1 MGLLSRLLGEPLN
14 LRKSDEDGHAV
25 IVRFRYG
32 STDLNPLYEL
42 EYELKSAIDA
52 ARAGEFDGHEIAVDG
67 SEGYLYMYGPDAD
80 HLFEAVRPT
89 MQASDLLN
97 GAVATVRYGP
107 PSHDT
112 SEREIRIGD

>member
-1 MGLLSRLLGEPLN
+1 MGLISKLLGGPPRLN
-14 LRKSDEDGHAV
+14 EFDEDSHAV

-32 STDLNPLYEL
+32 STDLSPLYQL

-52 ARAGEFDGHEIAVDG
+52 ARAGEYDGHEIEADG

-89 MQASDLLN
+89 MQASSLLS

-107 PSHDT
+107 PDDESP
-112 SEREIRIGD
+112 EREIKIGD

>member
-1 MGLLSRLLGEPLN
+1 MGLFSKLIGEPLN
-14 LRKSDEDGHAV
+14 LPELDQQEHAV
-25 IVRFRYG
+25 IVRFQFG
-32 STDLNPLYEL
+32 STDLSPLYEL

-52 ARAGEFDGHEIAVDG
+52 ARAGEYDGHEIEADG

-89 MQASDLLN
+89 MQASSLLS

-107 PSHDT
+107 PDDESP
-112 SEREIRIGD
+112 EREIKIGD